1 MYCFAEYL
9 RAACDFSYFTQ
20 KKINAASI
28 HQDYCETISRNSQ
41 INRMMNHISIQQL
54 MIQNSTT
61 TPPNE
66 DSFRKPIIQIMSQ
79 INQQQM
85 RVRNPSQESRK
96 AQIDNNQIK
105 ITNQKSPTVTQ
116 ISVQIASDRISPNN
130 HKDLLLINEEPN
142 NKEDSQSLIKKS
154 NDCELLYQK
163 CNLNKSN
170 KLHSSL
176 KLLYLSRS
184 NLFRQQILTKQQ
196 FKIIHDLSSAYIIP
210 LKQQI
215 LNRLK
220 QDSLAKQVIQSFYIC
235 FLIFYLTILLIELG
249 CNQLKICNQ
258 QIFHYFLIIFQL
270 LECTYQIIINKFC
283 LWSMFADVITMLPF
297 FAFLMDIG
305 DAQKIFY
312 MLYLIRIQKITDYV
326 QNLILYIN
334 QSDQVFIIQTTIQLH
349 FATFIAQTIIYIFAE
364 QQQDYINYIQSIFA
378 VLFQN
383 PIIIKQYY
391 FIVYLI
397 RTLLLIFY
405 LHKIRQ
411 IINYHS
417 LSLDEQIN
425 YAPKTL
431 KSIVNYQQDNGSN
444 KFNMKSFPIHLQ
456 QQMKREKYFKIL
468 QNIPIFKKSF
478 SHSTLLNLCEII
490 EEDILQPNKVIQQK
504 QCLHFLLEGQIGIV
518 QKCQTSQKEFKLA
531 KIQNAFQIFNSIAFF
546 KNQIQG
552 IEFKSIGYSKIAT
565 LDSNQFQNLIR
576 QFPREFQKYRM
587 LIDTLMIENQ
597 SHLIN
602 IQCFSCFKE
611 HDITECPIVNYK
623 LNTAQVIHNYIL
635 NKDQN
640 RIIDFKRQANTK
652 KRRFLAQVQI
662 DVKEDSESLNSEEYD
677 KVESF
682 QKVLPSSNSLQSQ
695 NNNNFMNQL
704 EISSVPYINYSHS
717 GQTLQS
723 KKVDSEFFIQSQGV
737 SSSISSRKIF
747 VNEIKEIA
755 QSKFQRLDQ
764 TEDHGSS
771 MNNKALQ
778 RVQDSVLQTKKRF
791 NKNALQKDEQQQQY
805 QRYHTDVQSEIKNR
819 DQRKNHTMVNSHVEV
834 QDNLNRIIS
843 IENNF
848 LEFFEKINSFE
859 DYFPHYNLD
868 QQINNYQKMQS
879 FKKDSN

>member
-1 MYCFAEYL
+1 MLFH
-9 RAACDFSYFTQ
+9 F
-20 KKINAASI
+20 
-28 HQDYCETISRNSQ
+28 CEIISRNSQ
-41 INRMMNHISIQQL
+41 INRKMNHFSIQQL

-66 DSFRKPIIQIMSQ
+66 DSFRKPIIQIMTQ

-96 AQIDNNQIK
+96 AQIDSHQIK

-116 ISVQIASDRISPNN
+116 ISVQLASDRISPNN
-130 HKDLLLINEEPN
+130 QKDLLLINEEPN
-142 NKEDSQSLIKKS
+142 NKEDSQSIIKKS
-154 NDCELLYQK
+154 NDCELLYRK
-163 CNLNKSN
+163 SNLNKSN
-170 KLHSSL
+170 TLHSSL
-176 KLLYLSRS
+176 KLLYFSRS
-184 NLFRQQILTKQQ
+184 NLFKQQMLTKQQ
-196 FKIIHDLSSAYIIP
+196 FKIIHDLSSVYIIP
-210 LKQQI
+210 IKRQI
-215 LNRLK
+215 LNRIK
-220 QDSLAKQVIQSFYIC
+220 QDSIFKQVIYSIYIC

-249 CNQLKICNQ
+249 CNKLTICNQ
-258 QIFHYFLIIFQL
+258 QIFHYLLVIFQL
-270 LECTYQIIINKFC
+270 IDCVYHIIINKLC
-283 LWSMFADVITMLPF
+283 IGSMFADIVTILPF
-297 FAFLMDIG
+297 FAFLMDLG
-305 DAQKIFY
+305 DAQNIFY
-312 MLYLIRIQKITDYV
+312 MLYLIRIQKITDYI
-326 QNLILYIN
+326 QNLVFYLN
-334 QSDQVFIIQTTIQLH
+334 QSDQIFIIETTIQLH
-349 FATFIAQTIIYIFAE
+349 FSTFIAQTIIYMFAE
-364 QQQDYINYIQSIFA
+364 QQQDYINYIQSIFT

-383 PIIIKQYY
+383 PKIIKQYY

-405 LHKIRQ
+405 LYKIRQ
-411 IINYHS
+411 IINYNS

-431 KSIVNYQQDNGSN
+431 KSIINYQQDNKST
-444 KFNMKSFPIHLQ
+444 KFDMKSLPIHLQ

-468 QNIPIFKKSF
+468 QNIPIFQKSF
-478 SHSTLLNLCEII
+478 SNSTLLNLCEII
-490 EEDILQPNKVIQQK
+490 EEDILQPNMVIQQK
-504 QCLHFLLEGQIGIV
+504 QCLHILLEGQIGIV
-518 QKCQTSQKEFKLA
+518 QKCQSSQKEFKLA
-531 KIQNAFQIFNSIAFF
+531 KIYNTFQIFNNIAFF

-565 LDSNQFQNLIR
+565 LDSQQFQKLIR
-576 QFPREFQKYRM
+576 QCPREFQKYRM

-602 IQCFSCFKE
+602 IQCFSCLKE

-623 LNTAQVIHNYIL
+623 PNKTQVIHNYML

-640 RIIDFKRQANTK
+640 RIIDFRRQTHPK
-652 KRRFLAQVQI
+652 KRKILAQI
-662 DVKEDSESLNSEEYD
+662 DLKEDSESLNSEEYD

-695 NNNNFMNQL
+695 NNNNFINQL
-704 EISSVPYINYSHS
+704 EISSVPYVNYSHS

-723 KKVDSEFFIQSQGV
+723 KKIDSEFFIQSQGV

-764 TEDHGSS
+764 TEDQGSQL
-771 MNNKALQ
+771 NNQALQ

-791 NKNALQKDEQQQQY
+791 NQNALKKNELQQY
-805 QRYHTDVQSEIKNR
+805 QRYQTDIKSEQKNR
-819 DQRKNHTMVNSHVEV
+819 DQRKNQTMVNSRIEI
-834 QDNLNRIIS
+834 QDNFNRRIS

-848 LEFFEKINSFE
+848 LEFFDKINSYE
-859 DYFPHYNLD
+859 DYFPHYNVD

-879 FKKDSN
+879 LKKDFN